1 MPIAPAKAPV
11 YFCASI
17 NRKRII
23 MQQAGL
29 NETLQNVGEFFR
41 NYRNGV
47 PVIVKFDPE
56 SLILLLV
63 GLLVVIAAAFFIFKT
78 I

>member
-1 MPIAPAKAPV
+1 
-11 YFCASI
+11 
-17 NRKRII
+17 

>member
-1 MPIAPAKAPV
+1 MPIAPAKLPV

-17 NRKRII
+17 NRRI

>member
-1 MPIAPAKAPV
+1 MPISPAKTPV

-17 NRKRII
+17 NRDF

>member
-1 MPIAPAKAPV
+1 MPIAAAKLPV

-17 NRKRII
+17 NRKL
-23 MQQAGL
+23 MQPQTGL